1 MQLIRLA
8 HFIFDTFITR
18 EEVPCNRE
26 YYNSE
31 RQTKHMDIR
40 FENKEIYGGLH
51 GGAAMQVFVAQRP
64 VVTQELHKNGKAKEA
79 DLW

>member
-1 MQLIRLA
+1 MQQGVVY
-8 HFIFDTFITR
+8 FEGQT
-18 EEVPCNRE
+18 
-26 YYNSE
+26 E
-31 RQTKHMDIR
+31 RMDIR

>member
-1 MQLIRLA
+1 
-8 HFIFDTFITR
+8 
-18 EEVPCNRE
+18 
-26 YYNSE
+26 
-31 RQTKHMDIR
+31 MDIR

-51 GGAAMQVFVAQRP
+51 GGAAMQVFTAQRP